1 MKKRVKKIK
10 KPILFLLML
19 FVSIYATAQ
28 TTITGEVTSSA
39 DGLAIPGVSITIK
52 GTVLGS
58 YSEVDGS
65 FSIQIPTSNAVLEFS
80 YLGFRKKEVSV
91 NANSKNLRV
100 VMDEDTQ
107 ALNELVVVGYG
118 TMKKSDLSGAS
129 VSVGEEQI
137 KGSIITNLDQALQG
151 RASGVSSVL
160 TSGAPGSA
168 VSIRVR
174 GQATINANAEPLY
187 VIDGIPISGGSY
199 SGSSLGLGD
208 KLGNG
213 GVSTVSALSTINPAD
228 IVSMEILKDASATAI
243 YGSQG
248 SNGVVLITTKRGK
261 AGEAK
266 FSYEGMYGLQRQT
279 ARLDMMNL
287 REFAEFSESM
297 AAETNSLTGRPE
309 FRDPS
314 LLGKGTNWQ
323 DAIFQQAPMYQ
334 HQVSAQGGT
343 DIVKY
348 YLSGSVMNQEGTI
361 IGTDFHRYSFRS
373 NMDAQL
379 KLWLKIGLNAMY
391 SNSNERLG
399 LANGEEGILTYSL
412 LTPPDIP
419 IYDIDGNYAS
429 EVREG
434 YTRVNPIAK
443 ALNDDLTLKRNKLN
457 GSVFADISPIKK
469 LVWHAELG
477 FDISDSQGEWFY
489 PTYQYGQVTR
499 TINESSIQKNNN
511 YYWNLKNYVTYSDVI
526 DKHSFTAMVGQETW
540 ESKWDHLSGF
550 GNNLPSNEVHNPAL
564 APPTSYVIGTGFGS
578 SAMASFFGRATYNY
592 DDRYLATYT
601 FRRDGSSNFGPNNRW
616 ANFHSFAASWRFS
629 NEAFF
634 ESLQNVI
641 SNGKLRIGWG
651 QTGNAGFNSYGW
663 GAAISRMPTG
673 LGMGYRQSNIA
684 NTFIKWETQ
693 EQWNLGLDMSFFRD
707 RINLV
712 VDVYDKTSED
722 MLMPLQL
729 PSYMGTSG
737 NQSSALTAPNG
748 NYGTINNKGLEI
760 TLNTRNITGRFE
772 WDTDFMISFNKNKLV
787 ALAGADSSPITGYP
801 QWGGTGSPITLTN
814 VGDQLY
820 NFYGYMTDG
829 YYKDLNDLQNSPKP
843 AAYPADGTSFNRYNT
858 VWVGDI
864 KFKDLSGPDGK
875 PDGIIDEYDRTV
887 IGSPTPDFTYGMTNT
902 FRLKNFDLSIFINGT
917 YGNKVYNYT
926 AVGLSNMDGIYN
938 NQLKYVTGRA
948 RIEAIDPNVAYDGTN
963 GVWNWFE
970 DISNIRLANAST
982 AVVPRSIGGDP
993 NSNARISDR
1002 YIEDGSYLRI
1012 KNITLGYT
1020 LPSRLT
1026 RKYKIDNVRIY
1037 TNIQNLFT
1045 FTKYTGF
1052 DPEVGVSTMDN
1063 NVYGMDFGRYPSPQI
1078 YTVGLNLTF

>member
-1 MKKRVKKIK
+1 MKKLM
-10 KPILFLLML
+10 LFLLVL
-19 FVSIYATAQ
+19 CTGSYALAQ
-28 TTITGEVTSSA
+28 TTIHGVVSSSA
-39 DGLAIPGVSITIK
+39 DGLTMPGVSVSVK
-52 GTVLGS
+52 GTASGTATD
-58 YSEVDGS
+58 YDGN
-65 FSIQIPTSNAVLEFS
+65 FSLTIPSDRAVLVFT
-80 YLGFRKKEVSV
+80 YIGYKTKEVSV
-91 NANSKNLRV
+91 TNNSNNLRV
-100 VMDEDTQ
+100 IMDEDNQ
-107 ALNELVVVGYG
+107 LLDEVVVVGYG

-129 VSVGEEQI
+129 VSLSEDKL

-187 VIDGIPISGGSY
+187 VIDGVPVSGGS
-199 SGSSLGLGD
+199 SGGSSFGLGD

-213 GVSTVSALSTINPAD
+213 SVSTVSALSTINPAD

-266 FSYEGMYGLQRQT
+266 FTYEGMYGVQRQA

-287 REFAEFSESM
+287 REFAEFSASVS
-297 AAETNSLTGRPE
+297 AETNSLSERPE
-309 FRDPS
+309 FQDPS

-323 DAIFQQAPMYQ
+323 DAIFQHAPMSQ
-334 HQVSAQGGT
+334 HQFSAQGGT
-343 DIVKY
+343 DVVKY
-348 YLSGSVMNQEGTI
+348 YVSGSAMNQDGTI
-361 IGTDFHRYSFRS
+361 IGTEFHRYSFRA
-373 NMDAQL
+373 NLDAQL
-379 KLWLKIGLNAMY
+379 KFWLKIGLNAMY
-391 SNSNERLG
+391 SSSNERLG

-412 LTPPDIP
+412 VTPPDIP

-443 ALNDDLTLKRNKLN
+443 ALDDDLTLKRSKLN
-457 GSVFADISPIKK
+457 GSIFADITPVKK

-477 FDISDSQGEWFY
+477 YDISDSQGEWFF
-489 PTYQYGQVTR
+489 PTYEYGKVKR

-511 YYWNLKNYVTYSDVI
+511 YYWNLKNYVTYSDAI
-526 DKHSFTAMVGQETW
+526 DKHAFTVMFGQEAW
-540 ESKWDHLSGF
+540 ESKWDYISGF
-550 GNNLPSNEVHNPAL
+550 SSNLPSNDVHNPSL
-564 APPTSYVIGTGFGS
+564 GDPTSFVIGSGFGS

-601 FRRDGSSNFGPNNRW
+601 YRRDGSSNFGPSNRW

-634 ESLQNVI
+634 QSLNDVI

-651 QTGNAGFNSYGW
+651 QTGNANIGGYAW
-663 GAAISRMPTG
+663 GSSISRMPTG
-673 LGMGYRQSNIA
+673 LGMGYRQRNIA
-684 NTFIKWETQ
+684 NTFIQWETQ
-693 EQWNLGLDMSFFRD
+693 EQWNFGLDLGILHD

-712 VDVYDKTSED
+712 VDVYDKTSAD
-722 MLMPLQL
+722 MLMSLNDIL
-729 PSYMGTSG
+729 PSYMGTAG
-737 NQSSALTAPNG
+737 NSSSALAAPMG

-760 TLNTRNITGRFE
+760 TLNTRNLTGKFE

-787 ALAGADSSPITGYP
+787 KLDGAINPSITGYP
-801 QWGGTGSPITLTN
+801 QWSGVGSPITITR
-814 VGDQLY
+814 VGDPLY
-820 NFYGYMTDG
+820 NFYGFVTDG
-829 YYKDLNDLQNSPKP
+829 YYKDLEDIQNSPHP
-843 AAYPADGTSFNRYNT
+843 AAYPADGVSFNRYNT
-858 VWVGDI
+858 VWPGDI
-864 KFKDLSGPDGK
+864 KFKDLNNDGVIN
-875 PDGIIDEYDRTV
+875 DDDRTN
-887 IGSPTPDFTYGMTNT
+887 IGSPMPKFTYGMTNT
-902 FRLKNFDLSIFINGT
+902 FRYKNFDLSLFLNGT
-917 YGNKVYNYT
+917 YGNKIYNYT

-938 NQLKYVTGRA
+938 NQLAYVTDRA
-948 RIEAIDPNVAYDGTN
+948 RLEAINSNITYDGTN

-970 DISNIRLANAST
+970 DISNVRLTNHT
-982 AVVPRSIGGDP
+982 APSSPRAIGGDP
-993 NSNARISDR
+993 NSNTRISDR

-1020 LPSRLT
+1020 LPSSLT

-1037 TNIQNLFT
+1037 TNIQNLYT
-1045 FTKYTGF
+1045 LTKYSGF
-1052 DPEVGVSTMDN
+1052 DPEIGVSTMSN
-1063 NVYGMDFGRYPSPQI
+1063 YVYGLDFGRYPSPQI
-1078 YTVGLNLTF
+1078 YTFGLNLSF